1 MVKNF
6 LKKISYS
13 LRIGIIGKKKSIETV
28 FFEGLKITAIKSK
41 TSDEDYEFLV
51 VFKQIPIKIKIFI
64 AEKME
69 ELISNFNKIKKLD
82 VIILPINLNEPASL
96 QTITKQLIDEF
107 NELFSF
113 QGLSILVGVDFENI
127 FNRSSYKKFRI
138 SRYQL
143 EKITKD
149 LNLIYCFEII
159 NNDSDINEI
168 YNTIF
173 TEFMIRFQ
181 YSNPELFDVAKDYGK
196 KLLS

>member
-1 MVKNF
+1 M
-6 LKKISYS
+6 KKISYT
-13 LRIGIIGKKKSIETV
+13 LRIGIIGKKKTIEPV
-28 FFEGLKITAIKSK
+28 FFERLKITAIKSK
-41 TSDEDYEFLV
+41 ISDEDYEFLV

-64 AEKME
+64 AEKIE
-69 ELISNFNKIKKLD
+69 ELIFNFNKIKKLD

-96 QTITKQLIDEF
+96 QTITKQLVDEF

-127 FNRSSYKKFRI
+127 FNRSTSAKFRI

-159 NNDSDINEI
+159 NNNSDINEI

>member
-1 MVKNF
+1 LVKNF